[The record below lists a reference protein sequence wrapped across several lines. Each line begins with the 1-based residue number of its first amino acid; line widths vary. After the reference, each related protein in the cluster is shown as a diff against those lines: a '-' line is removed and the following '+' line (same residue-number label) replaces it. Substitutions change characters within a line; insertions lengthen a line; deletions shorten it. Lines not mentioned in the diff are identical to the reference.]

1 MALNDGSGLDQKELE
16 RLDSLMDKRIA
27 SLSAQLAKLDK
38 INHVRGTLDGMV
50 GGTAFDSHH

>member
-1 MALNDGSGLDQKELE
+1 MALNDGSGLDHKELE

-38 INHVRGTLDGMV
+38 MNHVRGDT
-50 GGTAFDSHH
+50 